1 MIGSEL
7 LAESN
12 CLALFRLLRSGG
24 FEVYLKTSG
33 ALSVV
38 QVDRR
43 VSIVLNLKTAG
54 SSESHRNDW
63 YKPRGIFWE
72 DQITSVMG
80 GLMSGSKLK
89 CSRKP
94 S

>member
-7 LAESN
+7 LAQSN
-12 CLALFRLLRSGG
+12 CLLLIRLLCSEG

-43 VSIVLNLKTAG
+43 VSIVLNWKTAG
-54 SSESHRNDW
+54 SGEFHRKDW
-63 YKPRGIFWE
+63 NIPSAICWE
-72 DQITSVMG
+72 DQIRSVMSG
-80 GLMSGSKLK
+80 RMSVSKL
-89 CSRKP
+89 
-94 S
+94 

>member
-1 MIGSEL
+1 MP
-7 LAESN
+7 
-12 CLALFRLLRSGG
+12 LFRLLCSGG

-54 SSESHRNDW
+54 SGESHRNDW
-63 YKPRGIFWE
+63 NNPSAIFWE
-72 DQITSVMG
+72 DQINSVMS

-89 CSRKP
+89 CSKET
-94 S
+94 